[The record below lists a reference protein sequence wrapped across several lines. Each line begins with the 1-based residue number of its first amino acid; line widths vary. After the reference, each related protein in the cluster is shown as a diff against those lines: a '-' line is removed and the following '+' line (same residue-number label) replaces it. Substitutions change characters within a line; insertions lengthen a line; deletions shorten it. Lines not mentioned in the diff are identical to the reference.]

1 MTGWRADELIAISA
15 AETVQVA
22 PDYMRRIVGPAAVA
36 TTLRLQPVA
45 SPRQKTDS
53 DELDLIA

>member
-22 PDYMRRIVGPAAVA
+22 RLYEEDGRPAAVA
-36 TTLRLQPVA
+36 TTLQLQPVA